1 MTSITIKE
9 SAQQR
14 ARDLVARIERDIN
27 IGRFGA
33 GAWLKQV
40 ELEETYGCSRLSV
53 RQALERL
60 AERGL
65 VELIPQRGARVMEFN
80 ARKLQNIIE
89 MRALLEVGAV
99 EKVCGRI
106 DAAGF
111 ERLTELAR
119 HFQDRVQSGTAQEQE
134 ESNREFHREM
144 LRHCPNSDLNTMIF
158 DLRDRIPVSVR
169 REHNTALTLARTAA
183 EHFEIIDCLR
193 RQDLDALRIAMRRHV
208 IGAYQMD
215 ADA

>member
-1 MTSITIKE
+1 MVKD

-27 IGRFGA
+27 IGRYGA

-40 ELEETYGCSRLSV
+40 ELEENYGCSRLSV

-65 VELIPQRGARVMEFN
+65 VELIPQRGARVTEFN

-99 EKVCGRI
+99 EQVCGRI
-106 DAAGF
+106 NDAGF

-119 HFQDRVQSGTAQEQE
+119 HFQQRVQSGTAQEQE
-134 ESNREFHREM
+134 ESNRQFHREM
-144 LRHCPNSDLNTMIF
+144 LSYCRNTDLNNMIF

-183 EHFEIIDCLR
+183 EHFEIIDDLR
-193 RQDLDALRIAMRRHV
+193 RQDLDALRAAMRRHV
-208 IGAYQMD
+208 IGAYSMN
-215 ADA
+215 AGE